1 MKILVIEAEAELAH
15 SISSYLQGEN
25 KNDNWYK
32 VNSHLKV
39 TVI

>member
-25 KNDNWYK
+25 DNWYK